1 MNIKR
6 ITQALVVALTLN
18 AVAPMCAG
26 TIGAWATVATR
37 NLTRNQKIALIVS
50 GVAALGAG
58 CAYLVYKYKKKKK
71 AKKQG
76 TRRTKGDRGNGK
88 VSPQPKG
95 FWSLISGS

>member
-18 AVAPMCAG
+18 AVVPACAG
-26 TIGAWATVATR
+26 TMRSWATVATR

-71 AKKQG
+71 TKKSL
-76 TRRTKGDRGNGK
+76 TRGKQDRGNGR
-88 VSPQPKG
+88 VSPQAKG
-95 FWSLISGS
+95 FWSLITGG